1 MQDKNKTSN
10 QLISEL
16 EKLRQR
22 NAELETLEVRHGQEM
37 KILLEE
43 LEQFRS
49 LVESGYDFIWEVNQ
63 DGIFTYLSPHI
74 KELLGYEPGEILG
87 KTPFDLMPPDEAARL
102 TSVFKTISEAGKP
115 IERLENVN
123 LHKDGRQVVLETNGV
138 PILDAG
144 GNLLGYRGIDRDITE
159 RKKMEEA
166 LELERDKLELLI
178 DGISRA
184 GIGIDIVGDDYTVLF
199 QSRNLRE
206 RFGESKGKYCYE
218 YYRGL
223 NKPCD
228 FCPAKQSI
236 HNNTVERI
244 EINGADGKCY
254 EIFTAPLPEPD
265 GSIHKAIEILLD
277 ITKRKQSEEELRKT
291 KDHLEN
297 IIESSSDCIVV
308 TDAGG
313 YIVRVNSSFMK
324 LLGYEEDEV
333 IGKHTAE
340 LSPAEDGMYE
350 SATGDTIEIEM
361 ESYAQSQVTLMERL
375 YENGTISNV
384 ETYYIRKDGKLVSI
398 EVNSALLYN
407 EKGDITGAVG
417 INRDITERNNI
428 EREVR
433 ESRDFLE
440 NIFRTSADGIVITT
454 GRGVITQV
462 NEALENMLGYS
473 SDELVG
479 KYIAELSPVEA
490 DYYDYGKEYV
500 TKIFEEGIVV
510 GAVFNWL
517 RKDGSVINVELN
529 SSLLKD
535 NEGNVT
541 GAVASI
547 RDVTERKHREEDF
560 IKIKTALDSAS
571 DAIGMTD
578 VNLKIIYQNQAFLD
592 LFGYTVEE
600 IEKMDIADAYRDADF
615 AKKRMQA
622 LKDGKAWEGE
632 VQIRSKDGSDPF
644 CFLSA
649 SPIFDD
655 TGNIIGCFSRHTD
668 ITERKKME
676 QRILQSEKLKSLGEL
691 AGGVAHDFNNV
702 LAAVLGNVQ
711 LLKMRLEAPRGVE
724 ERRKAMRQ
732 LNEGLSIIEK
742 AANDGAETVRR
753 IQDFARRRDED
764 KYFSTVNI
772 NELIDDAFDFTR
784 MRWKDDA
791 ESKGI
796 RINMQKEFSSLP
808 LTAGSG
814 AELREVMVNL
824 INNALDAIPQGGM
837 IKIKT
842 YKEDNHIFIEVEDT
856 GDGIPI
862 DIRDR
867 MFDPF
872 FTTKGVQS
880 SGLGL
885 SVSYGIINRHSG
897 TISVDSLD
905 GGGTTFTIKLPIM
918 DRVIEE
924 EDKKEKPIEGKHR
937 KAKVLVIEDE
947 EDVRN
952 VLSVILEEGGHEVE
966 TAGNGIQGME
976 MFEREKFDLVLTDL
990 GMPGMSGWQVAEKIK
1005 SINKKVPVALIT
1017 GWNIDLKESELQ
1029 KNGVDLVV
1037 QKPFKVKQVLRLVQE
1052 GMILRD
1058 RFKEA

>member
-1 MQDKNKTSN
+1 
-10 QLISEL
+10 
-16 EKLRQR
+16 
-22 NAELETLEVRHGQEM
+22 
-37 KILLEE
+37 
-43 LEQFRS
+43 
-49 LVESGYDFIWEVNQ
+49 
-63 DGIFTYLSPHI
+63 
-74 KELLGYEPGEILG
+74 
-87 KTPFDLMPPDEAARL
+87 
-102 TSVFKTISEAGKP
+102 
-115 IERLENVN
+115 
-123 LHKDGRQVVLETNGV
+123 
-138 PILDAG
+138 
-144 GNLLGYRGIDRDITE
+144 
-159 RKKMEEA
+159 
-166 LELERDKLELLI
+166 
-178 DGISRA
+178 
-184 GIGIDIVGDDYTVLF
+184 
-199 QSRNLRE
+199 
-206 RFGESKGKYCYE
+206 
-218 YYRGL
+218 
-223 NKPCD
+223 
-228 FCPAKQSI
+228 
-236 HNNTVERI
+236 
-244 EINGADGKCY
+244 
-254 EIFTAPLPEPD
+254 
-265 GSIHKAIEILLD
+265 
-277 ITKRKQSEEELRKT
+277 
-291 KDHLEN
+291 
-297 IIESSSDCIVV
+297 
-308 TDAGG
+308 
-313 YIVRVNSSFMK
+313 
-324 LLGYEEDEV
+324 
-333 IGKHTAE
+333 
-340 LSPAEDGMYE
+340 
-350 SATGDTIEIEM
+350 
-361 ESYAQSQVTLMERL
+361 
-375 YENGTISNV
+375 
-384 ETYYIRKDGKLVSI
+384 
-398 EVNSALLYN
+398 
-407 EKGDITGAVG
+407 
-417 INRDITERNNI
+417 
-428 EREVR
+428 
-433 ESRDFLE
+433 
-440 NIFRTSADGIVITT
+440 
-454 GRGVITQV
+454 
-462 NEALENMLGYS
+462 
-473 SDELVG
+473 
-479 KYIAELSPVEA
+479 
-490 DYYDYGKEYV
+490 
-500 TKIFEEGIVV
+500 
-510 GAVFNWL
+510 
-517 RKDGSVINVELN
+517 
-529 SSLLKD
+529 
-535 NEGNVT
+535 
-541 GAVASI
+541 
-547 RDVTERKHREEDF
+547 
-560 IKIKTALDSAS
+560 
-571 DAIGMTD
+571 MTD